1 MVHCLRGLEQRNQF
15 AIAHQF
21 ELVLFVVVGPFTER
35 VRQARRGGRRA
46 EREGLYLFH
55 EVLKAAALLCRTV
68 ILLLHL
74 LIMRINSQ
82 FNFIDR
88 KQTDSCDLSCTRSL
102 AWHHCTII
110 HCQVFITSPIKTALL
125 QRAAPKSHN
134 DLILP
139 ILIILSVPT
148 YPKLSVFCQQKQSKG
163 DQCVSTP
170 GK

>member
-1 MVHCLRGLEQRNQF
+1 MVHCLRGLEQRNQL

-21 ELVLFVVVGPFTER
+21 ELVLFVVVGPFAER

-102 AWHHCTII
+102 AWHHFTII
-110 HCQVFITSPIKTALL
+110 HCQVFITSPIKTAFFCREPHHLQARGLFGRRGLL
-125 QRAAPKSHN
+125 TAGDRH
-134 DLILP
+134 
-139 ILIILSVPT
+139 PT
-148 YPKLSVFCQQKQSKG
+148 RQKDRG
-163 DQCVSTP
+163 LLVAVR
-170 GK
+170 